1 MPTETASQTAGPYL
15 HIGMVPRAAGI
26 DARGD
31 DERWQVLAGE
41 GAQGERV
48 RLEGMILDGTRGVVR
63 DALVEIWQ
71 ADANGRYD
79 HPEDRRPDQ
88 PLDPAFRGFGRAA
101 TDFATGLWWFETVKP
116 GKVPGR
122 HGTVMAP
129 HVNVT
134 VFARGV
140 NIHLNTRIYFADE
153 AAANAADPVLR
164 LVEQDT
170 RRQTLLA
177 RREEREGRVVY
188 RFDIRLQ
195 GENET
200 VFFDV

>member
-1 MPTETASQTAGPYL
+1 LLTETASQTAGPYL
-15 HIGMVPRAAGI
+15 HIGMVPRVAGI
-26 DARGD
+26 DARG

-41 GAQGERV
+41 DARGERI
-48 RLEGMILDGTRGVVR
+48 RLEGVIFDGTGSVVR
-63 DALVEIWQ
+63 DALIEIWQ
-71 ADANGRYD
+71 ANAHGKHD
-79 HPEDRRPDQ
+79 HPDDRQDKPVDF
-88 PLDPAFRGFGRAA
+88 AFRGFGRAA
-101 TDFATGLWWFETVKP
+101 ADFKTGLWWFETVKP
-116 GKVPGR
+116 GKLPGR

-134 VFARGV
+134 IFARGI

-153 AAANAADPVLR
+153 AEANAQDPVLW
-164 LVEQDT
+164 LVEQEA

-177 RREEREGRVVY
+177 RREEREGRAVY

>member
-1 MPTETASQTAGPYL
+1 MLTETASQTAGPYL
-15 HIGMVPRAAGI
+15 HIGMARQSAGI
-26 DARGD
+26 DARC
-31 DERWQVLAGE
+31 DERWQVLAGK
-41 GAQGERV
+41 GAQGERI
-48 RLEGMILDGTRGVVR
+48 RLEGMIFDGTGSVVR

-79 HPEDRRPDQ
+79 HPEDRREGK

-101 TDFATGLWWFETVKP
+101 ADFETGLWWFETVKP

-129 HVNVT
+129 HLNVT
-134 VFARGV
+134 IFARGI
-140 NIHLNTRIYFADE
+140 NTHLNTRIYLADE
-153 AAANAADPVLR
+153 AEANAQDPVLR
-164 LVEQDT
+164 LVEQEA

-188 RFDIRLQ
+188 RLDIRLQ

>member
-1 MPTETASQTAGPYL
+1 MLTETASQTAGPYL
-15 HIGMVPRAAGI
+15 HIGMVPRVAGI
-26 DARGD
+26 DARG

-41 GAQGERV
+41 GARGERI
-48 RLEGMILDGTRGVVR
+48 RLEGMIFDGTGSVVR

-71 ADANGRYD
+71 ADAHGKHD
-79 HPEDRRPDQ
+79 HPDDRQDKPV
-88 PLDPAFRGFGRAA
+88 DPAFRGFGRAA
-101 TDFATGLWWFETVKP
+101 ADFKTGLWWFETVKP

-134 VFARGV
+134 VFARGI
-140 NIHLNTRIYFADE
+140 NIHLNTRIYFVDE
-153 AAANAADPVLR
+153 AEANATDPVLR
-164 LVEQDT
+164 LVEQEA

-177 RREEREGRVVY
+177 RREEREGRAVY

-200 VFFDV
+200 VFFDA

>member
-1 MPTETASQTAGPYL
+1 MLTETASQTAGPYL
-15 HIGMVPRAAGI
+15 HIGMVPQSAGI
-26 DARGD
+26 DARR
-31 DERWQVLAGE
+31 DERWQVLAGK
-41 GAQGERV
+41 GAQGERI
-48 RLEGMILDGTRGVVR
+48 RLEGMIFDGTGSVVR

-79 HPEDRRPDQ
+79 HPEDRREGKPV
-88 PLDPAFRGFGRAA
+88 DPAFRGFGRVAA
-101 TDFATGLWWFETVKP
+101 DFETGLWWFETVKP
-116 GKVPGR
+116 GRVPGR

-129 HVNVT
+129 HLNVT
-134 VFARGV
+134 VFARGI

-153 AAANAADPVLR
+153 AEANAQDPVLQ
-164 LVEQDT
+164 LVEQEA
-170 RRQTLLA
+170 RRQTLFA
-177 RREEREGRVVY
+177 RREEREGRVVH

>member
-1 MPTETASQTAGPYL
+1 MLTETASQTAGPYL
-15 HIGMVPRAAGI
+15 HIGMVPQSAGI

-31 DERWQVLAGE
+31 ERWQVLASE
-41 GAQGERV
+41 GAQGERI
-48 RLEGMILDGTRGVVR
+48 RLEGMIFDGTGSVVR

-71 ADANGRYD
+71 ADAHGKHN
-79 HPEDRRPDQ
+79 HPEDRQDKPA
-88 PLDPAFRGFGRAA
+88 DPAFRGFGRAA
-101 TDFATGLWWFETVKP
+101 ADFKTGLWWFETVKP

-122 HGTVMAP
+122 HGTTMAP

-134 VFARGV
+134 VFARGI

-153 AAANAADPVLR
+153 AEANAQDPVLR
-164 LVEQDT
+164 LVEQEA

-177 RREEREGRVVY
+177 RREERGGRVVY
-188 RFDIRLQ
+188 RFDMRLQ

>member
-1 MPTETASQTAGPYL
+1 MLTETASQTAGPYL
-15 HIGMVPRAAGI
+15 HIGMAPQSAGI
-26 DARGD
+26 DARC
-31 DERWQVLAGE
+31 DERWQVLAGK
-41 GAQGERV
+41 GAQGERI
-48 RLEGMILDGTRGVVR
+48 RLEGMIFDGTGSVVR

-79 HPEDRRPDQ
+79 HPEDRREGKPV
-88 PLDPAFRGFGRAA
+88 DPAFRGFGRAA
-101 TDFATGLWWFETVKP
+101 ADFETGLWWFETVKP

-129 HVNVT
+129 HLNVT
-134 VFARGV
+134 IFARGI

-153 AAANAADPVLR
+153 AEANAQDPVLR
-164 LVEQDT
+164 LVEQEA

-188 RFDIRLQ
+188 RFDVRLQ
-195 GENET
+195 GEDET

>member
-1 MPTETASQTAGPYL
+1 MLTETASQTAGPYL
-15 HIGMVPRAAGI
+15 HIGMVPQSAGI

-31 DERWQVLAGE
+31 ERWQVLASE
-41 GAQGERV
+41 GAQGERI
-48 RLEGMILDGTRGVVR
+48 RLEGMI
-63 DALVEIWQ
+63 WQ
-71 ADANGRYD
+71 ADAHGKHN
-79 HPEDRRPDQ
+79 HPEDRQDKPA
-88 PLDPAFRGFGRAA
+88 DPAFRSFGRAA
-101 TDFATGLWWFETVKP
+101 ADFKTGLWWFETVKP

-122 HGTVMAP
+122 HGTTMAP

-134 VFARGV
+134 VFARGI

-153 AAANAADPVLR
+153 AEANAQDPVLR
-164 LVEQDT
+164 LVEQEA

-177 RREEREGRVVY
+177 RREERGERVVY
-188 RFDIRLQ
+188 RFDMRLQ